1 LFEAICGYYGI
12 EVGTYPNTNNNK
24 EIYSYDNTLTGK
36 QYIMYLAELFG
47 GNAKIE
53 RDGSCSIIPL
63 NNYTNIEINA
73 LTSKKFEVG
82 DTYEL
87 SRICY
92 DNGIVKYQTQGFN
105 VINVDELP
113 IEDIDMTSYYYL
125 TSDMKYYRYVD
136 IEGDYE
142 WQETNDIKNTLY
154 LKSNN
159 IFITQQAD
167 IDNISSELVGFSV
180 TNITCENR
188 MDLSLDCWDIVT
200 YSTGANTYRT
210 FYDNIINFNGVAMG
224 TVKVQIPL
232 KTTEETTNIINSTT
246 DAKIYTLRTI
256 VNEQENTIRTVVR
269 EANNTINKT
278 NDILNTVEGMTQTI
292 TDLSNNVEGQIAELQ
307 TSINGVVSKLTTT
320 GGNNIFYYAKEF
332 WTDGTKITELNPT
345 NEANL
350 EEYTDTEIQQ
360 ISVSG
365 KGYKIDNGVSYQQAI
380 VKNDTYTIS
389 FSYKKLLPLSNVY
402 VEINGVQYILDNT
415 NWSTFVQTI
424 NVVNNTIDFKFV
436 SDTDNALEVYDL
448 LGNIGTEKEIWTQNP
463 NEIRT
468 DTVQIGKGIQVNSSS
483 SNITTRIDNDGH
495 RIYDSPNISTAR
507 IITEMTDKGIET
519 EGIIAREDS
528 QISGMYLQKVDN
540 QVWISSLL

>member
-1 LFEAICGYYGI
+1 MFEAICGYYGI
-12 EVGTYPNTNNNK
+12 EVGTYPNINNNK

-92 DNGIVKYQTQGFN
+92 DNGVVKYQTQGFN

-113 IEDIDMTSYYYL
+113 TEDIDMTSYYYL
-125 TSDMKYYRYVD
+125 TSNMKYYRYVD
-136 IEGDYE
+136 IEEEYE

-167 IDNISSELVGFSV
+167 IDNISNELVGFSV
-180 TNITCENR
+180 TNITCDNR

-232 KTTEETTNIINSTT
+232 KTTEETTSIINSST

-269 EANNTINKT
+269 EANDTINKT

-307 TSINGVVSKLTTT
+307 TSINGVVSKLTTN

-332 WTDGTKITELNPT
+332 WTDGTKITELNPS

-350 EEYTDTEIQQ
+350 DEYSDTEIKQFS
-360 ISVSG
+360 ISG
-365 KGYKIDNGVSYQQAI
+365 KGYKINNGVSYQQVI

-389 FSYKKLLPLSNVY
+389 FSYKKLLPLANVY
-402 VEINGVQYILDNT
+402 VEINGVQYILDRNSWNT
-415 NWSTFVQTI
+415 FQQTI
-424 NVVNNTIDFKFV
+424 TVVNNTIDFKFV
-436 SDTDNALEVYDL
+436 SDNDNALEVYDL

-468 DTVQIGKGIQVNSSS
+468 DTVQIGKGIQVNSSAS
-483 SNITTRIDNDGH
+483 GIYTRIDNDGN
-495 RIYDSPNISTAR
+495 RIFDESNR
-507 IITEMTDKGIET
+507 VITEMTDKGIET

-528 QISGMYLQKVDN
+528 QISGMYIQKVDN

>member
-1 LFEAICGYYGI
+1 MFEAICGYYGI

-528 QISGMYLQKVDN
+528 QISGMYIQKVDN